1 MLLLPLRQDVLWW
14 VLCMATAVL
23 LLLPIAI
30 LLLLLLLLLLLQ
42 DVLWWV
48 LYKAEAVL
56 LGSRLRKA
64 ALAEVMKH
72 VHYEDEN
79 TRYVDIG
86 PVNKVINMLCC
97 WFEDPDSMAF
107 KK

>member
-1 MLLLPLRQDVLWW
+1 MQAACSCHTFRTGRSL
-14 VLCMATAVL
+14 MALSTRSCVMNARL
-23 LLLPIAI
+23 SSCTCACIA
-30 LLLLLLLLLLLQ
+30 Q
-42 DVLWWV
+42 
-48 LYKAEAVL
+48 
-56 LGSRLRKA
+56 
-64 ALAEVMKH
+64 VMNH

-97 WFEDPDSMAF
+97 WFEDPDSLAF

>member
-1 MLLLPLRQDVLWW
+1 MDCEQITIVEPSTALIE
-14 VLCMATAVL
+14 LCMSAVTCPASL
-23 LLLPIAI
+23 LFVHLCIITHIYQIGLCVCMM
-30 LLLLLLLLLLLQ
+30 LQ
-42 DVLWWV
+42 C
-48 LYKAEAVL
+48 
-56 LGSRLRKA
+56 
-64 ALAEVMKH
+64 MKH
-72 VHYEDEN
+72 IHYEDEN